1 MNNTILRAEN
11 INKSYKKGVY
21 TIEVLN
27 NFSLNVNAHEFIA
40 VVGPSGSGKSTLLHI
55 LGGLDKPDSGNV
67 IYRDVNILQNNNYL
81 DKYRNRSVGFVFQYH
96 YLMQDFT
103 ALENIMIPSLISGDS
118 FKNATKKSEDILKT
132 LGLFDRMHHYPSEL
146 SGGEQQRT
154 AIGRALINTPEI
166 LLADEPT
173 GNLDRV
179 NSDNVLSIFKELN
192 AEGLTIIVVTHDE
205 YIASAAHRVIH
216 LEKR

>member
-173 GNLDRV
+173 GNLDRT

>member
-103 ALENIMIPSLISGDS
+103 ALENIMIPSLIRGDS

-173 GNLDRV
+173 GNLDRT

>member
-1 MNNTILRAEN
+1 
-11 INKSYKKGVY
+11 
-21 TIEVLN
+21 
-27 NFSLNVNAHEFIA
+27 
-40 VVGPSGSGKSTLLHI
+40 
-55 LGGLDKPDSGNV
+55 
-67 IYRDVNILQNNNYL
+67 
-81 DKYRNRSVGFVFQYH
+81 
-96 YLMQDFT
+96 
-103 ALENIMIPSLISGDS
+103 
-118 FKNATKKSEDILKT
+118 
-132 LGLFDRMHHYPSEL
+132 MHHYPSEL

-173 GNLDRV
+173 GNLDRT

-205 YIASAAHRVIH
+205 YIASAVHRVIH

>member
-1 MNNTILRAEN
+1 
-11 INKSYKKGVY
+11 
-21 TIEVLN
+21 
-27 NFSLNVNAHEFIA
+27 
-40 VVGPSGSGKSTLLHI
+40 
-55 LGGLDKPDSGNV
+55 
-67 IYRDVNILQNNNYL
+67 
-81 DKYRNRSVGFVFQYH
+81 
-96 YLMQDFT
+96 MQDFT
-103 ALENIMIPSLISGDS
+103 ALENIMIPSLIRGDS

-173 GNLDRV
+173 GNLDRT

-205 YIASAAHRVIH
+205 YIANAAHRVIH